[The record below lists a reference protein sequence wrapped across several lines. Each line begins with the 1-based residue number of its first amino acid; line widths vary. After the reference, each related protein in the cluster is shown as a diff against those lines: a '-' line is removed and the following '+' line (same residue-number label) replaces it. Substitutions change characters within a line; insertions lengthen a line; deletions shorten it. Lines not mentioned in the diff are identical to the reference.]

1 MKLDEM
7 RALCFTAAWIS
18 TRSWRQAW
26 DF

>member
-7 RALCFTAAWIS
+7 RALCFTTAWIS